1 MEMENKEETAKRY
14 LIECL
19 ARDLVVML
27 IEDYGMG
34 LEKALDVFYNSETL
48 EKLEDSNTGL
58 YYQGPVYVM
67 DFLQEE
73 LRAKGEQ

>member
-1 MEMENKEETAKRY
+1 MENKEETAKRY

-73 LRAKGEQ
+73 LKTKGEQ